1 MRRFVARLR
10 ALFRSAHHDD
20 DLARELSSHIAMLE
34 EEHRRRGLS
43 PDEARL
49 AARRAIGSVALVKDR
64 HRDARSFAWLDDAR
78 QDLRFAI
85 RMFARSPG
93 FAAVAILTMALSIGA
108 TTTLFSV
115 AYGVLMRPLP
125 WAEPDRLIRLQE
137 TRGGRGSRIP
147 WTISNAAYL
156 TWRDKP
162 TTIEEIGGWIRS
174 RPMTVSSG
182 RDPERLTIGGVTP
195 SLFRVLRVQPEAG
208 RLFFDADAEQQARVV
223 ILGYGLWQRR
233 FGARADIIGT
243 SVRLD
248 NQSYTIVGVMP
259 RAFSFPTPET
269 EAWTPL
275 RVISVNGAPNVI
287 RLMMF
292 SAMARLR
299 PGATPEQAAAEGTS
313 RAHGAPELKQTAIAM
328 FGTNGEPGVTTA
340 PVRDVMTA
348 EVRPALM
355 ILLAAVALLFAASTA
370 SLVVLQLSR
379 VARRRREIAVRTAI
393 GAGAVRLIRQWLVE
407 SAMLGMIGAGAGLF
421 AAVVLHRSLPAM
433 LPPGFPRVEDVRLDW
448 RVAAFACVAACLA
461 SLACGMVPA
470 FGRRRD
476 QIVDQLSDGPA
487 TTAPVTR
494 TSAARVRTVF
504 MAAQVAVACI
514 LLIGASLLLRSFAA
528 LLDVDRGFDPHGLLT
543 MRIPLPT
550 RSPFVR
556 HASLLDDVQARLREL
571 PGVTDVAF
579 GNALPFV
586 TPGLYSGLNLQLPRD
601 PSTKVEVQTMMR
613 AVSPEYFRAMRLRIR
628 QGRPIEASD
637 VESSPP
643 IMVVNRTFASRYLGG
658 DVIGQHLA
666 IRSDQP
672 PYEVVGIIDDMRQ
685 GSNVGGTSAT
695 LGGVLDAPQAEMFFP
710 HRQWPYDV
718 EELILIVRSTGDPAA
733 LAAAARAIIRAAD
746 PTLPVDSVMTMD
758 DRVAES
764 LAGPRTYAVFLGGFA
779 LCALAICGVAL
790 FGVLSYTTAQR
801 TREIGLRTALGARR
815 GDLMALVG
823 KQALAMTIGGLA
835 AGLIAA
841 FFLSRTLS
849 TLLYGISSR
858 DAISF
863 TTVPVLLLVVSL
875 LACAVPVWRATRVD
889 PVDALRAS

>member
-1 MRRFVARLR
+1 
-10 ALFRSAHHDD
+10 
-20 DLARELSSHIAMLE
+20 
-34 EEHRRRGLS
+34 
-43 PDEARL
+43 
-49 AARRAIGSVALVKDR
+49 
-64 HRDARSFAWLDDAR
+64 
-78 QDLRFAI
+78 
-85 RMFARSPG
+85 
-93 FAAVAILTMALSIGA
+93 
-108 TTTLFSV
+108 
-115 AYGVLMRPLP
+115 
-125 WAEPDRLIRLQE
+125 
-137 TRGGRGSRIP
+137 
-147 WTISNAAYL
+147 
-156 TWRDKP
+156 
-162 TTIEEIGGWIRS
+162 
-174 RPMTVSSG
+174 
-182 RDPERLTIGGVTP
+182 
-195 SLFRVLRVQPEAG
+195 
-208 RLFFDADAEQQARVV
+208 
-223 ILGYGLWQRR
+223 
-233 FGARADIIGT
+233 
-243 SVRLD
+243 
-248 NQSYTIVGVMP
+248 
-259 RAFSFPTPET
+259 
-269 EAWTPL
+269 
-275 RVISVNGAPNVI
+275 
-287 RLMMF
+287 
-292 SAMARLR
+292 
-299 PGATPEQAAAEGTS
+299 
-313 RAHGAPELKQTAIAM
+313 
-328 FGTNGEPGVTTA
+328 
-340 PVRDVMTA
+340 
-348 EVRPALM
+348 
-355 ILLAAVALLFAASTA
+355 
-370 SLVVLQLSR
+370 
-379 VARRRREIAVRTAI
+379 
-393 GAGAVRLIRQWLVE
+393 
-407 SAMLGMIGAGAGLF
+407 
-421 AAVVLHRSLPAM
+421 
-433 LPPGFPRVEDVRLDW
+433 
-448 RVAAFACVAACLA
+448 
-461 SLACGMVPA
+461 
-470 FGRRRD
+470 
-476 QIVDQLSDGPA
+476 
-487 TTAPVTR
+487 
-494 TSAARVRTVF
+494 
-504 MAAQVAVACI
+504 
-514 LLIGASLLLRSFAA
+514 
-528 LLDVDRGFDPHGLLT
+528 
-543 MRIPLPT
+543 
-550 RSPFVR
+550 
-556 HASLLDDVQARLREL
+556 
-571 PGVTDVAF
+571 
-579 GNALPFV
+579 V

-637 VESSPP
+637 VEWSPP
-643 IMVVNRTFASRYLGG
+643 IIVVNRTFASRYLGG

-718 EELILIVRSTGDPAA
+718 EELIVIVRSTGDPAA